1 METDDIPQNA
11 RPNLFIVGAPK
22 SGTSSLYR
30 YLSGHPD
37 IFMTDLKE
45 PHFFGRDL
53 VRINRPSPDLNKYL
67 SRYEGAERFQIRGE
81 ASTSYLQ
88 STSAPHEIINLS
100 PDARIII
107 ILRNPVDVMYALHG
121 EHLLSGFE
129 EFHDFEE
136 ALEAE
141 SYRRSG
147 KHQPNRPGMLNL
159 LFYRDVVDYPRH
171 VKRYVK
177 VFGRSSVLVLFFENF
192 FSSPERHF
200 KEVLRFL
207 GVHDCWSP
215 EFDVVN
221 PSKRV
226 RFKWLQKFL
235 ASPPSVLDRLGGVL
249 IPEHLHGRLSN
260 RFLQWNTRVEQRP
273 PLSDNL
279 RQRLRKEQSDRI
291 ERLAELLGDEPPW

>member
-1 METDDIPQNA
+1 METDDIPQHV

-30 YLSGHPD
+30 YLGDHPD

-53 VRINRPSPDLNKYL
+53 VRVNRPSPDLSRYL
-67 SRYEGAERFQIRGE
+67 SRYTEAEGFQLRGE

-88 STSAPHEIINLS
+88 SRSAPHEIIDLS

-107 ILRNPVDVMYALHG
+107 LLRNPVDVMYALHG

-129 EFHDFEE
+129 ELHDFEE

-141 SYRRSG
+141 SFRRNG
-147 KHQPNRPGMLNL
+147 RRQPNRPGMLNL

-171 VKRYVK
+171 VRRYFK
-177 VFGRSSVLVLFFENF
+177 VFGRSSVLVLFFEEF
-192 FSSPERHF
+192 FTKPEHFF

-207 GVHDCWSP
+207 GVDDSWSP
-215 EFDVVN
+215 EFEVVN
-221 PSKRV
+221 PSKRI
-226 RFKWLQKFL
+226 RFRWLQKFI
-235 ASPPSVLDRLGGVL
+235 ASPPSVLRRLGDVL

-260 RFLQWNTRVEQRP
+260 WFLQWNTRVERRP
-273 PLSDNL
+273 PLTDDL